1 MQTHLS
7 FCASFASEVVT
18 SVQGADWQPG
28 TVKSQTSA
36 RFIQTGLCPLALVML
51 YYRLNLACISMA

>member
-7 FCASFASEVVT
+7 CCASFASGVAT

-36 RFIQTGLCPLALVML
+36 CVMQMGPCPSALVML
-51 YYRLNLACISMA
+51 HYRLNLACISLA